1 MIFLRFSYNYTDF
14 FTYAANISYGILANY
29 ELLGLCVPQITLH
42 FHSYLRL
49 HLPTKLTPTDTQKA
63 YIYIQWAQRV
73 CRIYALF
80 VHLCIF

>member
-1 MIFLRFSYNYTDF
+1 MRVSV
-14 FTYAANISYGILANY
+14 G
-29 ELLGLCVPQITLH
+29 CVIKIALH

-49 HLPTKLTPTDTQKA
+49 HFPTKLTLTDTQKA

-80 VHLCIF
+80 VFIVLSKHSASTMLGRHKIHAPRQ

>member
-1 MIFLRFSYNYTDF
+1 MRVSDYF
-14 FTYAANISYGILANY
+14 A
-29 ELLGLCVPQITLH
+29 PQIALH

-49 HLPTKLTPTDTQKA
+49 HFPTKLTLTDTQKA

-80 VHLCIF
+80 VFIVLSKHSASTMLGRHKIHASRQ

>member
-1 MIFLRFSYNYTDF
+1 MRVSDYF
-14 FTYAANISYGILANY
+14 A
-29 ELLGLCVPQITLH
+29 PQIALH

-49 HLPTKLTPTDTQKA
+49 HFPTKLTLTDTQKA

-80 VHLCIF
+80 VYYVYSQLTASTTLGRHKIHAPRQ